1 MMMESKTALGKMSN
15 ESFIVLAMCGVL
27 IVLFMAASLFVP
39 RFFDIHTIANQL
51 AQQAELIILAIGV
64 TFLLISGNFDLSVGG
79 IVGLGAVLSA
89 YFCQSQT
96 GAGMELARGLGM
108 PYGVSIVLTL
118 LCCMGIGAINAFFVT
133 RMRVASIIVTLG
145 TMALARGIALIVT
158 QGSQRNAGLP
168 YVFKKFGEISFIGA
182 INASVVLM
190 VVFVI
195 VALVVE
201 KKTVFGRRTYYIGA
215 NPVAA
220 KLSGIKVES
229 HVSILYLMSS
239 FLAGAVGIIMG
250 SIHNAG
256 ISSLGEGFEFDALV
270 IALLGGTSIMGGFG
284 SVMCA
289 VVGAFILGIMSTSL
303 NMLGLSPDIQTI
315 VKGAVT
321 LIAILSQRF
330 ALDRRNA

>member
-1 MMMESKTALGKMSN
+1 MPGQKTAIGKMSN
-15 ESFIVLAMCGVL
+15 ETFIVLSMFAVM
-27 IVLFMAASLFVP
+27 IIFFSAASILVP
-39 RFFDIHTIANQL
+39 RFFNIHTISNQL
-51 AQQAELIILAIGV
+51 SQQAELIILSIFV

-89 YFCQSQT
+89 YFCQSPT

-108 PYGVSIVLTL
+108 PYGIAIVATL
-118 LCCMGIGAINAFFVT
+118 VCCMFIGAINAFFVT
-133 RMRVASIIVTLG
+133 RLKVASIIVTLG
-145 TMALARGIALIVT
+145 TMSLARGIALIIT

-168 YVFKKFGEISFIGA
+168 YIFKKFGEFSLIGT

-190 VVFVI
+190 IIFVI
-195 VALVVE
+195 IALIIE

-220 KLSGIKVES
+220 KLSGIKVEK
-229 HVSILYLMSS
+229 HISILYLASS
-239 FLAGAVGIIMG
+239 FLAGLVGVIMG

-270 IALLGGTSIMGGFG
+270 ITLLGGTSIFGGFG

-289 VVGAFILGIMSTSL
+289 VVGAFILGIVSTSL

-315 VKGAVT
+315 VKGGIT

-330 ALDRRNA
+330 ALDRRTT